1 MAKHVAV
8 LMGGWSSE
16 RDVSLVTGQEC
27 SKALKAA
34 GFKVSEIDVGRDIA
48 AVLTATRPDV
58 CFNALHGRFGEDG
71 RIQGLLDILGIPYTH
86 SGVMASAIAMN
97 KVRTKEIC
105 SAVGIPLAEHKV
117 APRQIAFAGGAM
129 EVPYVIK
136 PISEGSSIGVRIVT
150 EPHGRNTA
158 AAVAEGDNN
167 PPDEDWRYG
176 EEVLVERYVAGRE
189 LTVAVMGDRPLT
201 VTEIRPR
208 VGFYDYVNKY
218 TGGKADHILPAPV
231 PAPIFDQAMG
241 VALLAHRTLG
251 CRGVSRSD
259 FRYDD
264 TAATPGRL
272 VFLEIN
278 TQPGMTP
285 LSLVPEQ
292 AAHLGISFTELVTW
306 MVEEA
311 RCDS

>member
-16 RDVSLVTGQEC
+16 RDVSLVTGREC

-48 AVLTATRPDV
+48 KVLSEAKPDV

-97 KVRTKEIC
+97 KVRTKEVC
-105 SAVGIPLAEHKV
+105 SAIGIPLAEHRI
-117 APRQIAFAGGAM
+117 APRKDAFAGRAM
-129 EVPYVIK
+129 EAPYVIK
-136 PISEGSSIGVRIVT
+136 PIAEGSSIGVRVV
-150 EPHGRNTA
+150 R
-158 AAVAEGDNN
+158 EGDNLA
-167 PPDEDWRYG
+167 PDEDWRYG

-189 LTVAVMGDRPLT
+189 LTVAVMGDRALT

-208 VGFYDYVNKY
+208 TGFYDYTNKY
-218 TGGKADHILPAPV
+218 TDGKSDHILPAPV
-231 PAPIFDQAMG
+231 PKVIFDQAME
-241 VALLAHRTLG
+241 VALRAHQTLG

-264 TAATPGRL
+264 TKGEPGRL
-272 VFLEIN
+272 IFLEIN

-292 AAHLGISFTELVTW
+292 AAFLGISFTDLVSW

>member
-16 RDVSLVTGQEC
+16 RDVSLVTGREC

-48 AVLTATRPDV
+48 KVLTDAKPDV

-97 KVRTKEIC
+97 KVRTKEVC
-105 SAVGIPLAEHKV
+105 SAIGIPLVEHKL
-117 APRQIAFAGGAM
+117 APRKAAFAGKAM
-129 EVPYVIK
+129 ERPYVIK
-136 PISEGSSIGVRIVT
+136 PITEGSSIGVRIVK
-150 EPHGRNTA
+150 
-158 AAVAEGDNN
+158 EGDNG
-167 PPDEDWRYG
+167 PPDEDWSYG
-176 EEVLVERYVAGRE
+176 ETVMVERYVAGRE

-208 VGFYDYVNKY
+208 TGFYDYTNKY
-218 TGGKADHILPAPV
+218 TDGKADHLLPAPV
-231 PAPIFDQAMG
+231 PKPIFDQAMQ
-241 VALLAHRTLG
+241 VALLAHQTLG

-264 TAATPGRL
+264 TKSEPGRL
-272 VFLEIN
+272 IFLEIN

-292 AAHLGISFTELVTW
+292 AAFLGISFTDLVSW

>member
-16 RDVSLVTGQEC
+16 RDVSLVTGREC

-48 AVLTATRPDV
+48 KVLTEAKPDV

-97 KVRTKEIC
+97 KVRTKEVC
-105 SAVGIPLAEHKV
+105 SAIGIPLVEHKL
-117 APRQIAFAGGAM
+117 APRKAAFAGKAM
-129 EVPYVIK
+129 ERPYVIK
-136 PISEGSSIGVRIVT
+136 PITEGSSIGVRIVK
-150 EPHGRNTA
+150 
-158 AAVAEGDNN
+158 EGDNG
-167 PPDEDWRYG
+167 PPDEDWSYG
-176 EEVLVERYVAGRE
+176 ETVMVERYVAGRE

-208 VGFYDYVNKY
+208 TGFYDYTNKY
-218 TGGKADHILPAPV
+218 TDGKADHLLPAPV
-231 PAPIFDQAMG
+231 PKLIFDQAMQ
-241 VALLAHRTLG
+241 VALLAHQTLG

-264 TAATPGRL
+264 TKGEPGRL
-272 VFLEIN
+272 IFLEIN

-292 AAHLGISFTELVTW
+292 AAFLGISFTDLVSW

>member
-16 RDVSLVTGQEC
+16 RDVSLVTGREC

-34 GFKVSEIDVGRDIA
+34 GFKVSEIDVDRDIA
-48 AVLTATRPDV
+48 KVLTDAKPDV

-97 KVRTKEIC
+97 KVRTKEVC
-105 SAVGIPLAEHKV
+105 SAIGIPLAEHKL
-117 APRQIAFAGGAM
+117 APRKAAFAGKAM
-129 EVPYVIK
+129 ERPYVIK
-136 PISEGSSIGVRIVT
+136 PIAEGSSIGVRIVK
-150 EPHGRNTA
+150 
-158 AAVAEGDNN
+158 EGDNG
-167 PPDEDWRYG
+167 PPDEDWSYG
-176 EEVLVERYVAGRE
+176 ETVMVERYVAGRE

-208 VGFYDYVNKY
+208 TGFYDYTNKY
-218 TGGKADHILPAPV
+218 TDGKADHLLPAPV
-231 PAPIFDQAMG
+231 PKPIFDQAMQ
-241 VALLAHRTLG
+241 VALLAHQTLG

-264 TAATPGRL
+264 TKSEPGRL
-272 VFLEIN
+272 IFLEIN

-292 AAHLGISFTELVTW
+292 AAFLGISFTDLVSW

-311 RCDS
+311 QCDS

>member
-16 RDVSLVTGQEC
+16 RDVSLVTGREC

-48 AVLTATRPDV
+48 KVLTEAKPDV

-71 RIQGLLDILGIPYTH
+71 CIQGLLDILGIPYTH

-97 KVRTKEIC
+97 KVRTKEVC
-105 SAVGIPLAEHKV
+105 SAIGIPLVEHKL
-117 APRQIAFAGGAM
+117 APRKAAFAGKAM
-129 EVPYVIK
+129 ERPYVIK
-136 PISEGSSIGVRIVT
+136 PIAEGSSIGVRIVK
-150 EPHGRNTA
+150 
-158 AAVAEGDNN
+158 EGDNG
-167 PPDEDWRYG
+167 PPDEDWSYG
-176 EEVLVERYVAGRE
+176 ETVMVERYVAGRE

-208 VGFYDYVNKY
+208 TGFYDYTNKY
-218 TGGKADHILPAPV
+218 TDGKADHLLPAPV
-231 PAPIFDQAMG
+231 PKLIFDQAMQ
-241 VALLAHRTLG
+241 VALLAHQTLG

-264 TAATPGRL
+264 TKGEPGRL
-272 VFLEIN
+272 IFLEIN

-292 AAHLGISFTELVTW
+292 AAFLGISFTDLVSW

>member
-1 MAKHVAV
+1 MMSKHVAV

-16 RDVSLVTGQEC
+16 REVSLVTGREC
-27 SKALKAA
+27 SRALKAA

-48 AVLTATRPDV
+48 HVLSAAKPDV

-71 RIQGLLDILGIPYTH
+71 RIQGMLDILGIPYTH

-97 KVRTKEIC
+97 KVRTKEVC

-117 APRQIAFAGGAM
+117 VPRKTAFAGEAM
-129 EVPYVIK
+129 AQPYVIK
-136 PISEGSSIGVRIVT
+136 PIAEGSSIGVRIV
-150 EPHGRNTA
+150 R
-158 AAVAEGDNN
+158 EGDNN

-176 EEVLVERYVAGRE
+176 DDVMVERYVGGRE
-189 LTVAVMGDRPLT
+189 LTVAVMGDRALT

-208 VGFYDYVNKY
+208 TGFYDYVNKY
-218 TGGKADHILPAPV
+218 TEGKADHLIPAPV
-231 PAPIFDQAMG
+231 PEPIFEQAMH
-241 VALLAHRTLG
+241 VALLAHQTLG

-264 TAATPGRL
+264 SGAAPGRL
-272 VFLEIN
+272 IFLEIN

-292 AAHLGISFTELVTW
+292 AAHLGISFKDLVTW

>member
-1 MAKHVAV
+1 MMAKHVAV

-16 RDVSLVTGQEC
+16 REVSLVTGREC

-34 GFKVSEIDVGRDIA
+34 GFIVSEIDVGRDIA
-48 AVLTATRPDV
+48 QVLSKAKPDV

-97 KVRTKEIC
+97 KVRTKDIC
-105 SAVGIPLAEHKV
+105 GAVGIPLAEHKV
-117 APRQIAFAGGAM
+117 VAKNVALAGKVM
-129 EVPYVIK
+129 DKPYVIK
-136 PISEGSSIGVRIVT
+136 PIAEGSSIGVRIVK
-150 EPHGRNTA
+150 N
-158 AAVAEGDNN
+158 GDNG
-167 PPDEDWRYG
+167 PPDEEWRYG
-176 EEVLVERYVAGRE
+176 EEVLVERYIAGRE
-189 LTVAVMGDRPLT
+189 LTVAVMGEKPLT

-208 VGFYDYVNKY
+208 TGFYDYTNKY
-218 TGGKADHILPAPV
+218 TDGKADHLLPAPV
-231 PAPIFDQAMG
+231 PKSIFDQAMET
-241 VALLAHRTLG
+241 ALLAHKTLG

-264 TAATPGRL
+264 TSASSGRL
-272 VFLEIN
+272 IFLEIN

-292 AAHLGISFTELVTW
+292 AAHLGISFTDLVTW

>member
-1 MAKHVAV
+1 MAMHVAV

-16 RDVSLVTGQEC
+16 RDVSLSTGSEC
-27 SKALKAA
+27 SKALRNG

-48 AVLTATRPDV
+48 KVLTELKPDV

-71 RIQGLLDILGIPYTH
+71 RIQGLLDIIGIPYTH

-105 SAVGIPLAEHKV
+105 SAIGIPLAEHKV
-117 APRQIAFAGGAM
+117 VQRRAAFAGDAM
-129 EVPYVIK
+129 QAPYVIK
-136 PISEGSSIGVRIVT
+136 PIAEGSSIGVRIV
-150 EPHGRNTA
+150 R
-158 AAVAEGDNN
+158 EGDNLA
-167 PPDEDWRYG
+167 PDEDWRYG
-176 EEVLVERYVAGRE
+176 EEVLVERYVPGRE
-189 LTVAVMGDRPLT
+189 LTVAVMGDKPLT

-208 VGFYDYVNKY
+208 SGFYDYTNKY
-218 TGGKADHILPAPV
+218 TDGKADHLLPAPV
-231 PAPIFDQAMG
+231 PQPIFDQAMA
-241 VALLAHRTLG
+241 VALLAHQTLG

-264 TAATPGRL
+264 TGPAPGRL

-292 AAHLGISFTELVTW
+292 AAFLGISFTDLVTW
-306 MVEEA
+306 MVGEA

>member
-1 MAKHVAV
+1 MAKRVAV

-16 RDVSLVTGQEC
+16 RPVSLVTGQEC
-27 SKALKAA
+27 AKALKAA
-34 GFKVSEIDVGRDIA
+34 GFVVSEIDVGRDIA
-48 AVLTATRPDV
+48 NVLSQDKPDV

-105 SAVGIPLAEHKV
+105 SAVGIPLADHKV
-117 APRQIAFAGGAM
+117 VARAAAFAGKAM
-129 EVPYVIK
+129 EQPYVIK
-136 PISEGSSIGVRIVT
+136 PIAEGSSIGVRIVK
-150 EPHGRNTA
+150 
-158 AAVAEGDNN
+158 EGDNN

-208 VGFYDYVNKY
+208 TGFYDYTNKY
-218 TGGKADHILPAPV
+218 TDGKADHLIPAPV
-231 PAPIFDQAMG
+231 PKVIFDQAMAT
-241 VALLAHRTLG
+241 ALLAHQTLG

-264 TAATPGRL
+264 TKADPGRL

-292 AAHLGISFTELVTW
+292 AAFLGISFTDLVTW

>member
-1 MAKHVAV
+1 MAMHVAV

-16 RDVSLVTGQEC
+16 RDVSLSTGSEC
-27 SKALKAA
+27 SKALRNG

-48 AVLTATRPDV
+48 KVLTELKPDV

-71 RIQGLLDILGIPYTH
+71 RIQGLLDIIGIPYTH

-105 SAVGIPLAEHKV
+105 SAIGIPLAEHKV
-117 APRQIAFAGGAM
+117 VQRRAAFAGDAM
-129 EVPYVIK
+129 QAPYVIK
-136 PISEGSSIGVRIVT
+136 PIAEGSSIGVRIV
-150 EPHGRNTA
+150 R
-158 AAVAEGDNN
+158 EGDNLA
-167 PPDEDWRYG
+167 PDEDWRYG

-208 VGFYDYVNKY
+208 SGFYDYTNKY
-218 TGGKADHILPAPV
+218 TDGKADHLLPAPV
-231 PAPIFDQAMG
+231 PQPIFDQAMA
-241 VALLAHRTLG
+241 VALLAHQTLG

-264 TAATPGRL
+264 TGPAPGRL

-292 AAHLGISFTELVTW
+292 AAFLGISFTDLVTW
-306 MVEEA
+306 MVGEA

>member
-1 MAKHVAV
+1 
-8 LMGGWSSE
+8 MGGWSSE
-16 RDVSLVTGQEC
+16 RDVSLVTGREC

-48 AVLTATRPDV
+48 KVLTDAKPDV

-97 KVRTKEIC
+97 KVRTKEVC
-105 SAVGIPLAEHKV
+105 SAIGIPLAEHKL
-117 APRQIAFAGGAM
+117 APRKAAFAGKAM
-129 EVPYVIK
+129 ERPYVIK
-136 PISEGSSIGVRIVT
+136 PIAEGSSIGVRIVK
-150 EPHGRNTA
+150 
-158 AAVAEGDNN
+158 EGDNG
-167 PPDEDWRYG
+167 PPDEDWSYG
-176 EEVLVERYVAGRE
+176 ETVMVERYVAGRE

-208 VGFYDYVNKY
+208 TGFYDYTNKY
-218 TGGKADHILPAPV
+218 TDGKADHLLPAPV
-231 PAPIFDQAMG
+231 PKPIFDQAMQ
-241 VALLAHRTLG
+241 VALLAHQTLG

-264 TAATPGRL
+264 TKSEPGRL
-272 VFLEIN
+272 IFLEIN

-292 AAHLGISFTELVTW
+292 AAFLGISFTDLVSW

>member
-16 RDVSLVTGQEC
+16 RDVSLVTGREC

-48 AVLTATRPDV
+48 KVLTQAKPDV

-97 KVRTKEIC
+97 KVRTKEVC
-105 SAVGIPLAEHKV
+105 SAIGIPLAEHKL
-117 APRQIAFAGGAM
+117 APRKDAFAGKAM
-129 EVPYVIK
+129 ERPYVIK
-136 PISEGSSIGVRIVT
+136 PIAEGSSIGVRIVK
-150 EPHGRNTA
+150 
-158 AAVAEGDNN
+158 EGDNG
-167 PPDEDWRYG
+167 PPDEGWAYG
-176 EEVLVERYVAGRE
+176 ETVMVERYIAGRE
-189 LTVAVMGDRPLT
+189 LTVAVMGDKPLT

-208 VGFYDYVNKY
+208 TGFYDYTNKY
-218 TGGKADHILPAPV
+218 TDGKSDHLLPAPV
-231 PAPIFDQAMG
+231 PQSIFDQAMQ
-241 VALLAHRTLG
+241 VALLAHQTLG

-264 TAATPGRL
+264 TKSEPGRL
-272 VFLEIN
+272 IFLEIN

-292 AAHLGISFTELVTW
+292 AAFLGISFTDLVSW

>member
-16 RDVSLVTGQEC
+16 RDVSLVTGREC

-48 AVLTATRPDV
+48 KVLTQAKPDV

-97 KVRTKEIC
+97 KVRTKEVC
-105 SAVGIPLAEHKV
+105 SAIGIPLAEHKL
-117 APRQIAFAGGAM
+117 APRKDAFAGKAM
-129 EVPYVIK
+129 ERPYVIK
-136 PISEGSSIGVRIVT
+136 PIAEGSSIGVRIVK
-150 EPHGRNTA
+150 
-158 AAVAEGDNN
+158 EGDNG
-167 PPDEDWRYG
+167 PPDEGWADG
-176 EEVLVERYVAGRE
+176 ETVMVERYIAGRE
-189 LTVAVMGDRPLT
+189 LTVAVMGDKPLT

-208 VGFYDYVNKY
+208 TGFYDYTNKY
-218 TGGKADHILPAPV
+218 TDGKSDHLLPAPV
-231 PAPIFDQAMG
+231 PQSIFDQAMQ
-241 VALLAHRTLG
+241 VALLAHQTLG

-264 TAATPGRL
+264 TKSEPGRL
-272 VFLEIN
+272 IFLEIN

-292 AAHLGISFTELVTW
+292 AAFLGISFTDLVSW

-311 RCDS
+311 RCES